1 MTTIINNPFVGFGF
15 TNNPNQLIMDI
26 QGDTGGHVEVRLS
39 SLKDIQD
46 IIVSLDYCL
55 DILSDLHDGVEFEEA
70 TNVFE
75 MRQDVAEPPL
85 TIDFLEE

>member
-1 MTTIINNPFVGFGF
+1 MTTIINDPFVGFGF

-46 IIVSLDYCL
+46 IIVSLDFCL
-55 DILSDLHDGVEFEEA
+55 GILSDLHDGVDFDEA
-70 TNVFE
+70 TNAFSIK
-75 MRQDVAEPPL
+75 QDVVEPPL
-85 TIDFLEE
+85 IIDFLEE

>member
-1 MTTIINNPFVGFGF
+1 MTTIINDPFVGFGF
-15 TNNPNQLIMDI
+15 TSEPNQIIMDI

-39 SLKDIQD
+39 SLKDIED
-46 IIVSLDYCL
+46 IIASLDYCL

-70 TNVFE
+70 TTVFE
-75 MRQDVAEPPL
+75 MKQDVAEPPL